1 MILGLLRTPVSH
13 SSITRNQDGK
23 DVVNNASLRALHLY
37 FAEYCLLKVELAIKV
52 TGLQLQTK

>member
-37 FAEYCLLKVELAIKV
+37 FAEYCLLKVELAIK
-52 TGLQLQTK
+52 